1 MAGVAREALPRDA
14 LKEHKDGI
22 PSIHRQT
29 LDVAAQVEL
38 ESKT

>member
-1 MAGVAREALPRDA
+1 MAGIMRQALPRDA
-14 LKEHKDGI
+14 LKEHEDGI

-29 LDVAAQVEL
+29 LDVAAQAEF